1 MQNATFELNA
11 GGVLQLLCI
20 ARQAGDAVMA
30 VYTAM
35 RKDGADEVLLGHK
48 EDASPL
54 TQADMASHE
63 VIVRGLRALS
73 PSTPIVSEEDTAPP
87 VLCARAGE
95 FWLIDPLD
103 GTKEFLSQ
111 SDEFTVNI
119 ALARDGKAVFGV
131 VLAPAMGLLYWGG
144 PGLGA
149 FREIDG
155 QRTSICVAALPAAGQ
170 ACRVVASKSHINS
183 QTLEFIAKLGAHSLV
198 TAGSSLKI
206 CKVADGAADVY
217 PRLGLTSE
225 WDTAAAH
232 AIVEAAGGC
241 VSGLD
246 GGPLTYGKS
255 DILNPHFVVS
265 STPFAMLLARDD

>member
-1 MQNATFELNA
+1 MQNATFELDTL
-11 GGVLQLLCI
+11 GVLQLLNI
-20 ARQAGDAVMA
+20 AHQAGDAVME
-30 VYTAM
+30 VYATM
-35 RKDGADEVLLGHK
+35 RKGGANEVLLGHK

-54 TQADMASHE
+54 TQADLASHK
-63 VIVRGLRALS
+63 VIVRGLRAIS
-73 PSTPIVSEEDTAPP
+73 PSTPIVSEEDTAST
-87 VLCARAGE
+87 VSCARAAE

-119 ALARDGKAVFGV
+119 ALVRDGKAVFGV

-144 PGLGA
+144 LGLGA

-170 ACRVVASKSHINS
+170 AYRVVASKSHINS

-232 AIVEAAGGC
+232 AIVEAAGGY